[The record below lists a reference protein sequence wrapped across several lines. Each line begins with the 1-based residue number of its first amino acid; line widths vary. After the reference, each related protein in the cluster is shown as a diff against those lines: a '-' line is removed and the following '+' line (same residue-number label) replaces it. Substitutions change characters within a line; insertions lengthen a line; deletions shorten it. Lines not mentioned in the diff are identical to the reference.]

1 MKVLRQ
7 QEVSI
12 QTTGEFKVGDQI
24 QVGKYTATCQKV
36 TKKGA
41 LFLLDQYLD
50 EPFKMNRE
58 NTNEGGY
65 EASDLRTELQKNSI
79 LEIFD
84 SVRDMMVPFK
94 NGNLLRIPYA
104 EEFFGDID
112 EYEPSGKKQW
122 PLMKDR
128 KNRIAI
134 REGEAYEWGWLQN
147 KVKSS
152 GACFA
157 VVRTGGHANYSG
169 ASRSLGVRP
178 VFRLRLG

>member
-1 MKVLRQ
+1 MKALRK
-7 QEVSI
+7 QEVAI
-12 QTTGEFKVGDQI
+12 QAANEFKVGDQI
-24 QVGKYTATCQKV
+24 EVGKYTATCQKV
-36 TKKGA
+36 TRKGA
-41 LFLLDQYLD
+41 LFLLGQYLD

-84 SVRDMMVPFK
+84 SVRGMMVPFK
-94 NGNLLRIPYA
+94 NGDLLRIPYA
-104 EEFFGDID
+104 EEFFGDD
-112 EYEPSGKKQW
+112 DDYEPSGKKQW

-152 GACFA
+152 SAYFA
-157 VVRTGGHANYSG
+157 YVNGGGYAGYGNASNSG
-169 ASRSLGVRP
+169 GVRP
-178 VFRLRLG
+178 VFRLG

>member
-1 MKVLRQ
+1 MKVLRK
-7 QEVSI
+7 QEVTI
-12 QTTGEFKVGDQI
+12 QAAKEFQVGDQI
-24 QVGKYTATCQKV
+24 EVGKYTATCQKV
-36 TKKGA
+36 TRKGA

-65 EASDLRTELQKNSI
+65 EASNLRMELQKDSI
-79 LEIFD
+79 LDIF
-84 SVRDMMVPFK
+84 SSIRDRMVPFK
-94 NGNLLRIPYA
+94 NGDLLRIPYA

-152 GACFA
+152 SAYFA
-157 VVRTGGHANYSG
+157 HVGSRGNAYYYFASYSY
-169 ASRSLGVRP
+169 GVRP
-178 VFRLRLG
+178 VFRLG

>member
-24 QVGKYTATCQKV
+24 QIGKYTATCQKV
-36 TKKGA
+36 TRKGA

-50 EPFKMNRE
+50 EAYKMNYE

-65 EASDLRTELQKNSI
+65 EASDLRKELQKNSV

-84 SVRDMMVPFK
+84 PVREKMVPFK
-94 NGNLLRIPYA
+94 NGDLLRIPYA
-104 EEFFGDID
+104 EEFFGDVD
-112 EYEPSGKKQW
+112 SYEPSGKKQW
-122 PLMKDR
+122 PLMEDR

-147 KVKSS
+147 KLKSS
-152 GACFA
+152 GTRFA
-157 VVRTGGHANYSG
+157 SVDDYGLPYCGSASYSC
-169 ASRSLGVRP
+169 GVRP
-178 VFRLRLG
+178 VLRLRLG

>member
-1 MKVLRQ
+1 MEALRNRKVT
-7 QEVSI
+7 I
-12 QTTGEFKVGDQI
+12 QTAGEFKVGDRI
-24 QVGKYTATCQKV
+24 RVGKYTATCQKV

-84 SVRDMMVPFK
+84 SVREMMVPFK
-94 NGNLLRIPYA
+94 NGDLLRIPYA
-104 EEFFGDID
+104 EEFFGDD
-112 EYEPSGKKQW
+112 DDYEPSGKKQW

-152 GACFA
+152 SASFA
-157 VVRTGGHANYSG
+157 YVDGRGIPTYYG
-169 ASRSLGVRP
+169 ASNSVGVRP
-178 VFRLRLG
+178 VFRLG

>member
-1 MKVLRQ
+1 MKVLRK
-7 QEVSI
+7 QEVTI
-12 QTTGEFKVGDQI
+12 QAAKEFQVGDQI
-24 QVGKYTATCQKV
+24 EVGKYTATCQKV
-36 TKKGA
+36 TRKGA

-65 EASDLRTELQKNSI
+65 EASNLRMELQKDSI
-79 LEIFD
+79 LDIF
-84 SVRDMMVPFK
+84 SSIRDRMVPFK
-94 NGNLLRIPYA
+94 NGDLLRIPYA

-152 GACFA
+152 SAYFA
-157 VVRTGGHANYSG
+157 RVIGNGLSNSCYASYSG
-169 ASRSLGVRP
+169 GVRP
-178 VFRLRLG
+178 VFRLG

>member
-1 MKVLRQ
+1 MKALRK
-7 QEVSI
+7 QEVTI
-12 QTTGEFKVGDQI
+12 QTAGEFKVGDQI
-24 QVGKYTATCQKV
+24 EVGKYTATCQKV

-65 EASDLRTELQKNSI
+65 ETSDLRKELQKNSI
-79 LEIFD
+79 LDIFS

-94 NGNLLRIPYA
+94 NGDLLRIPYA
-104 EEFFGDID
+104 EEFFGDVD
-112 EYEPSGKKQW
+112 DYEPSGKKQW
-122 PLMKDR
+122 SLMKDR

-134 REGEAYEWGWLQN
+134 REGESYEWGWLQN

-152 GACFA
+152 SAHFA
-157 VVRTGGHANYSG
+157 RVIGHGGTNCYG
-169 ASRSLGVRP
+169 ASNSRGVRP
-178 VFRLRLG
+178 VFRLG

>member
-1 MKVLRQ
+1 MKVLRK

-24 QVGKYTATCQKV
+24 QIGKYTATCQKV
-36 TKKGA
+36 TRKGA

-50 EPFKMNRE
+50 EAFKMNRE

-65 EASDLRTELQKNSI
+65 EASDLRKELQENSV

-84 SVRDMMVPFK
+84 SVREMMVPFK
-94 NGNLLRIPYA
+94 NGDLLRIPYA
-104 EEFFGDID
+104 EEFFGDVD
-112 EYEPSGKKQW
+112 SYEPSGKKQW
-122 PLMKDR
+122 PLMEDR

-147 KVKSS
+147 KLKSS
-152 GACFA
+152 GAHFA
-157 VVRTGGHANYSG
+157 LVTDDGRTTCSG
-169 ASRSLGVRP
+169 ASASIGVRP
-178 VFRLRLG
+178 VLRLRLG

>member
-1 MKVLRQ
+1 MKALRK

-12 QTTGEFKVGDQI
+12 QTAGEFKVGDQI
-24 QVGKYTATCQKV
+24 EAGKYTATCQKV
-36 TKKGA
+36 TRKGA

-50 EPFKMNRE
+50 EAFKMNRE

-65 EASDLRTELQKNSI
+65 EESDLHVELQKNSI
-79 LEIFD
+79 LEIFS

-94 NGNLLRIPYA
+94 NGDLLRIPYA
-104 EEFFGDID
+104 EEFFGDVD
-112 EYEPSGKKQW
+112 GYESSGKKQW

-147 KVKSS
+147 KVESS
-152 GACFA
+152 SAHFA
-157 VVRTGGHANYSG
+157 PVDGVGDTLCNG
-169 ASRSLGVRP
+169 ASNSCGVRP
-178 VFRLRLG
+178 VFRLG

>member
-12 QTTGEFKVGDQI
+12 QTTGKFKVGDQI

-41 LFLLDQYLD
+41 IFLLDQYLD
-50 EPFKMNRE
+50 EPFKMNCE

-79 LEIFD
+79 LEIFS
-84 SVRDMMVPFK
+84 SVRKMMVPFK
-94 NGNLLRIPYA
+94 NGDLLRIPYA
-104 EEFFGDID
+104 EEFFGDVD
-112 EYEPSGKKQW
+112 AYEPSGKKQW
-122 PLMKDR
+122 PLIQDR

-134 REGEAYEWGWLQN
+134 REGEVYEWGWLQN
-147 KVKSS
+147 KLKSS
-152 GACFA
+152 ATSFA
-157 VVRTGGHANYSG
+157 FVFSFGDTGSYA
-169 ASRSLGVRP
+169 ASYSLGVRP
-178 VFRLRLG
+178 VLRLRLG

>member
-1 MKVLRQ
+1 MKVLRK
-7 QEVSI
+7 QEVTI
-12 QTTGEFKVGDQI
+12 QEAREFKVGDQI
-24 QVGKYTATCQKV
+24 EVGKYTATCQKV

-65 EASDLRTELQKNSI
+65 EESDLHVELQKNSI
-79 LEIFD
+79 LEIFG
-84 SVRDMMVPFK
+84 SLRERMVPFK
-94 NGNLLRIPYA
+94 NGDLLRIPYA
-104 EEFFGDID
+104 EEFFGDVD
-112 EYEPSGKKQW
+112 AYEPSGKKQW

-134 REGEAYEWGWLQN
+134 REGEPYEWGWLQN

-152 GACFA
+152 AAGF
-157 VVRTGGHANYSG
+157 VFVDDGGITYYYG
-169 ASRSLGVRP
+169 ASATRGVRP
-178 VFRLRLG
+178 VFRLG

>member
-1 MKVLRQ
+1 MKTLRK
-7 QEVSI
+7 QEVTI
-12 QTTGEFKVGDQI
+12 QAAGEFKVGDQI
-24 QVGKYTATCQKV
+24 EVGKYTATCQKV

-50 EPFKMNRE
+50 EPFKMNRD

-79 LEIFD
+79 LEIFAPI
-84 SVRDMMVPFK
+84 RDMMVPFK
-94 NGNLLRIPYA
+94 NGDLLRIPYA
-104 EEFFGDID
+104 EEFFGDVD
-112 EYEPSGKKQW
+112 GYEPSGKKQW

-152 GACFA
+152 SAFFA
-157 VVRTGGHANYSG
+157 SVNNYGDASYCYASG
-169 ASRSLGVRP
+169 SLGVRP
-178 VFRLRLG
+178 VFRLG

>member
-1 MKVLRQ
+1 MKALRK
-7 QEVSI
+7 QEVTI
-12 QTTGEFKVGDQI
+12 QAAGEFKVGDQI

-65 EASDLRTELQKNSI
+65 KASDLRTELQKNSI
-79 LEIFD
+79 LEIF
-84 SVRDMMVPFK
+84 SSLREMMVPFK
-94 NGNLLRIPYA
+94 NGDLLRIPYA
-104 EEFFGDID
+104 EELFGDVD
-112 EYEPSGKKQW
+112 AYEPSGKKQW

-134 REGEAYEWGWLQN
+134 REGETYEWGWLQN

-152 GACFA
+152 GASFA
-157 VVRTGGHANYSG
+157 LVRDYGGTSCYG
-169 ASRSLGVRP
+169 ASASLGVRP
-178 VFRLRLG
+178 VFRLG

>member
-79 LEIFD
+79 LEIFS
-84 SVRDMMVPFK
+84 SVREMMVPFK
-94 NGNLLRIPYA
+94 NGDLVRIPYA
-104 EEFFGDID
+104 EEFFGDVD
-112 EYEPSGKKQW
+112 TYESSGKKQW
-122 PLMKDR
+122 PLMQDR

-152 GACFA
+152 GTNFA
-157 VVRTGGHANYSG
+157 SVYGSG
-169 ASRSLGVRP
+169 STHSYYASYSLGVRP

>member
-152 GACFA
+152 GAHFA
-157 VVRTGGHANYSG
+157 LVDGGGKPNYAN
-169 ASRSLGVRP
+169 ASCSDGVRP